1 MTVNGKSCCKAVGR
15 VVPRLI
21 LILAYIFY
29 LLFGGLVFSMIEGP
43 RYNQLVAEEAN
54 NVKMAKELLIEAYEN
69 NTNGIDMDEVLAR
82 LKTLV
87 YAAEHPG
94 EMESYHNK
102 TVVLGEEWTF
112 GNAML
117 FCMTTISTIG
127 KTSIP
132 SMYFLKNTYG
142 S

>member
-1 MTVNGKSCCKAVGR
+1 MTVNGKSCCRAVGR

-43 RYNQLVAEEAN
+43 RYNQLVAEEEN
-54 NVKMAKELLIEAYEN
+54 NVKVAKEMLIEAYGN
-69 NTNGIDMDEVLAR
+69 NTNMDEVIAR
-82 LKTLV
+82 LQTLV
-87 YAAEHPG
+87 HAIEHPG
-94 EMESYHNK
+94 QMEGYHNK

-132 SMYFLKNTYG
+132 SMYFLKNTNLT
-142 S
+142 